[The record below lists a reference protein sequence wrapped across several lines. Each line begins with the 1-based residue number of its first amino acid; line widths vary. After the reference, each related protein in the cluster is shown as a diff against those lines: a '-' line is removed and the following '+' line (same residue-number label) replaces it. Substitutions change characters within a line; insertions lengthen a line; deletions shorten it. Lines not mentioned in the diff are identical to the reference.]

1 MRSGEYPDRSSNGA
15 RLHYFQRIQA
25 LMAYQVLSLKWRP
38 KTFEDVVGQVHVTDT
53 LVNAF
58 KKERIAQAYLF
69 TGPRG
74 VGKTTTARILAAAL
88 NCKNDQTG
96 KPCNRCSNCLEIADS
111 RNMDV
116 LEIDGASNRGIEEI
130 RNLREMIKYAPINSP
145 YKIFI
150 IDEVHMLTG
159 PAFNALLK
167 TLEEP
172 PEHGKFILATTD
184 IHKVPLTI
192 ISRCQRYD
200 FNRITVKTISSRL
213 IEVLK
218 DEDIAYEIDSIQALA
233 RKADGSMRDGL
244 SFLDQVIAYC
254 GDKITYAATIKILGI
269 IPFDLHFGLSSAIHS
284 GNAAD
289 ALKLLDD
296 IQSSGTP
303 MADFVYGFSQ
313 HIRNLLYASLPEGKQ
328 VLELSDELNQRYED
342 DAPRWDR
349 RDLLRI
355 ANLLLE
361 LETMLRH
368 ANHPYLLLEVL
379 ILKLLEMDA
388 SVSLDEVLKQLPVS
402 YPGKLLTKITE
413 PAGPKPASSSRPT
426 AQLPIVPKEQ
436 QAVEK
441 PLRQVTAQ
449 PKDDQKV
456 PTILSQPVK
465 QPEKAMFTI
474 ETIQGEWNAILS
486 EINQNSISVGNIL
499 EQSRIIKIE
508 NNLITIAVNGQSR
521 FNIDRVDKKK
531 DQIES
536 IISRYVKTAV
546 RIKFVKIDSAEL
558 PSLLPEVNSKEP
570 EAPPGNSE
578 GIDNREAV
586 VNRIVELF
594 DGEQIR

>member
-1 MRSGEYPDRSSNGA
+1 
-15 RLHYFQRIQA
+15 
-25 LMAYQVLSLKWRP
+25 MAYQVLSLKWRP

-88 NCKNDQTG
+88 NCKNDQSG
-96 KPCNRCSNCLEIADS
+96 KPCNQCSNCLEIADS

-200 FNRITVKTISSRL
+200 FNRITVKTISARL

-244 SFLDQVIAYC
+244 SYLDQVIAYC
-254 GDKITYAATIKILGI
+254 GDKITYDATIKILGI
-269 IPFDLHFGLSSAIHS
+269 IPFDLHFDLSSAIHS
-284 GNAAD
+284 GNAVD
-289 ALKLLDD
+289 ALKLLDN

-303 MADFVYGFSQ
+303 VVDFVNGFSQ

-328 VLELSDELNQRYED
+328 VLGLSDELNQRYED

-379 ILKLLEMDA
+379 FLKLLEMDA

-402 YPGKLLTKITE
+402 YPGKLSTKIAE
-413 PAGPKPASSSRPT
+413 PAGPKPASSSHLT

-441 PLRQVTAQ
+441 PLQQVTVQ
-449 PKDDQKV
+449 HNDDQEV
-456 PTILSQPVK
+456 PTLLSQPVR
-465 QPEKAMFTI
+465 QPEKARFTI
-474 ETIQGEWNAILS
+474 ETIQGEWSAILS

-508 NNLITIAVNGQSR
+508 NNLITIGVNGQPR
-521 FNIDRVDKKK
+521 FNMDRVDKKK

-536 IISRYVKTAV
+536 IISRHIKTAV

-558 PSLLPEVNSKEP
+558 PDSLPQVNSKEP
-570 EAPPGNSE
+570 EAPPGNRE

-586 VNRIVELF
+586 VDRIIELF

>member
-1 MRSGEYPDRSSNGA
+1 
-15 RLHYFQRIQA
+15 
-25 LMAYQVLSLKWRP
+25 MAYQVLSLKWRP

-88 NCKNDQTG
+88 NCKNDQSG
-96 KPCNRCSNCLEIADS
+96 KPCNQCSNCLEIADS

-200 FNRITVKTISSRL
+200 FNRITVKTISARL

-244 SFLDQVIAYC
+244 SYLDQVIAYC
-254 GDKITYAATIKILGI
+254 GDKITYDATIKILGI

-303 MADFVYGFSQ
+303 VVDFVNGFSQ
-313 HIRNLLYASLPEGKQ
+313 HIRNLLYASLPEGMQ

-379 ILKLLEMDA
+379 FLKLLEMDA

-402 YPGKLLTKITE
+402 YPGKLSTKIAE
-413 PAGPKPASSSRPT
+413 PAGPKPASSSHLT

-441 PLRQVTAQ
+441 PLQQVTVQ
-449 PKDDQKV
+449 HNDDQEV
-456 PTILSQPVK
+456 PTILSQAVR
-465 QPEKAMFTI
+465 QPEKARFTI
-474 ETIQGEWNAILS
+474 ETIQGEWSAILS
-486 EINQNSISVGNIL
+486 EINQTSISVGNIL
-499 EQSRIIKIE
+499 EQSRIIKID
-508 NNLITIAVNGQSR
+508 NNLITIGVNGQPR

-536 IISRYVKTAV
+536 IISRHIKTAV

-558 PSLLPEVNSKEP
+558 PDSLPQVNSKEP
-570 EAPPGNSE
+570 EAPPGNRE

-586 VNRIVELF
+586 VDRIIELF